1 MENLITE
8 IRKRFNL
15 TQVQMSADTGLNR
28 EFINKM
34 EKGKFD
40 ISEKTIGLLK
50 EVYKDNGTVKPRIS
64 DNSGLNTTPLK
75 DEDNISEKK
84 NDYLI
89 SQNETSVHSIIE
101 TNRNISRAIEKI
113 ADTNAQF
120 AILLQSLIPAKTEIY
135 QGVHQDTLSKLSQIL
150 EYVVE
155 IGSGKRWETKEDG
168 IVELNKRFFGSSEVL
183 QEKDTHS
190 VNDK

>member
-34 EKGKFD
+34 EKGKFE

-50 EVYKDNGTVKPRIS
+50 EVYKDNGTIKPHIN
-64 DNSGLNTTPLK
+64 DISGLNDTTLEE
-75 DEDNISEKK
+75 EDNVTEKK
-84 NDYLI
+84 NDYII

-101 TNRNISRAIEKI
+101 TNRNMSRAMEKI

-120 AILLQSLIPAKTEIY
+120 AILLKSLIPAKTETY
-135 QGVHQDTLSKLSQIL
+135 QGVHQDTLTKLSQIL

-155 IGSGKRWETKEDG
+155 IGSGKRWETKEAG
-168 IVELNKRFFGSSEVL
+168 IVELNKRFFGSLEVL
-183 QEKDTHS
+183 QEKDTQS
-190 VNDK
+190 VKDK

>member
-120 AILLQSLIPAKTEIY
+120 AILLQSLIPAKTETY